1 MLPWHHAAQATK
13 RPQVVV
19 NVVNMLSDNIL
30 PNGRHRLVTLGRL
43 ALLAPDGGEDPSLAR
58 QRRKLALLA
67 VLALARRPLTRDY
80 LVGMFWGEQ
89 EEARARHSLS
99 DALSHLRRV
108 LGRDA
113 ITTRQAEVSLAE
125 ATCPVVDAHELVR
138 AAAARDYDRV
148 VELYG
153 GPFLDCVY
161 VGSASFDSWV
171 EGERGRL
178 EALFLQ
184 ACDARCTVLARSR
197 QWEECAA
204 LSARWLAV
212 APLSPSAGVFRL
224 NALKMPGTVEADRR
238 ALAEYERLAA
248 LLRREYDLSPDAAV
262 ASLAATISGRLAA
275 AAPRAATAALPD
287 AEETSAA
294 ALVAAT
300 AAPPRTDDRMGEGE
314 LAAAGAMAAER
325 TGSARER
332 PEPPRDPRRWGA
344 RRRRAV
350 LATSVAMAAVLAA
363 AAVVA
368 FRRPAPVPTS
378 AAVVAVL
385 PFAVRGGE
393 QYAYLQEGMVDLLS
407 TNLDGAGAL
416 RSVDPRAL
424 LGRVARERGD
434 DAASADRALAPTEA
448 RDIARGFGAGLFVLG
463 DVVGAGGR
471 VRISASLYDARRG
484 WKEAARAVVDG
495 TPGELFAL
503 VDELTRELLAGYP
516 DQSPDHLTGLAAR
529 TTTSLPALKA
539 YLAGASEYRAGRF
552 DAAEAAFQQAATLDT
567 TFALAHYQLSNTLL
581 WVGRGGWDSVA
592 STGLRAVRHS
602 ARLTRRARL
611 VVEAYAAF
619 RTGDLD
625 RAERLYRSIVGAYPD
640 EVEAWYQ
647 LGDVLYHGNAPR
659 GRSFVEARPAFT
671 RVLAAEPEHLGA
683 LLHLLR
689 IALAERRHAEADT
702 LIRRAG
708 ALGTPPLRGELTA
721 LRAFAMDDAPAR
733 EQALRTLREMPD
745 EVVRTTAMR
754 VALFTG
760 DLDAAER
767 IARMLVAPQRAAEFR
782 AVGRLQLADLALAR
796 GRRRA
801 ARAQLDSAALGASD
815 VVRAVALEYR
825 ALHLGQEFLQ
835 VPRAEV
841 EAMRDTLRRW
851 GAVVPPTAFPM
862 WAVYNGLHG
871 HIRRYLIGL
880 LSVKLGDLAEAE
892 RQARALEG
900 DAVTRTGDAR
910 AFAVGL
916 GRSLHGHALVARGAR
931 DSALAAFEG
940 GRALVS
946 EGLLDAPF
954 ANQATDR
961 YARAEVLHA
970 LGRDDDAH
978 AWYASLGE
986 TTMDLVVFAAPAQLR
1001 RAELYERR
1009 GQARQAAAHYARFVE
1024 LWKDADPE
1032 LRPAVVSAEQ
1042 RLARLR
1048 SGQGLAAR

>member
-1 MLPWHHAAQATK
+1 M
-13 RPQVVV
+13 
-19 NVVNMLSDNIL
+19 
-30 PNGRHRLVTLGRL
+30 
-43 ALLAPDGGEDPSLAR
+43 
-58 QRRKLALLA
+58 
-67 VLALARRPLTRDY
+67 
-80 LVGMFWGEQ
+80 
-89 EEARARHSLS
+89 
-99 DALSHLRRV
+99 
-108 LGRDA
+108 
-113 ITTRQAEVSLAE
+113 LAE

-138 AAAARDYDRV
+138 AAAARDHGRV

-161 VGSASFDSWV
+161 VGSASFDAWAG
-171 EGERGRL
+171 GERGRL

-184 ACDARCTVLARSR
+184 ACDARCTALARTR
-197 QWEECAA
+197 QWEECGA
-204 LSARWLAV
+204 LAARWLAV
-212 APLSPSAGVFRL
+212 APLSPSAAVFRL
-224 NALKMPGTVEADRR
+224 NALKMPGTAEADRR

-248 LLRREYDLSPDAAV
+248 LLRREYDLPPDPAV
-262 ASLAATISGRLAA
+262 AALAATISERLASAAARPAAGDSPASPPVTPALAAPAA
-275 AAPRAATAALPD
+275 AATPPRTED
-287 AEETSAA
+287 RTGEGHAA
-294 ALVAAT
+294 ASDAT
-300 AAPPRTDDRMGEGE
+300 PAGHTDGTTELPAPPRD
-314 LAAAGAMAAER
+314 
-325 TGSARER
+325 S
-332 PEPPRDPRRWGA
+332 RRWGV
-344 RRRRAV
+344 RRRRAL
-350 LATSVAMAAVLAA
+350 LAASVAVAALLTAAVI
-363 AAVVA
+363 VA

-385 PFAVRGGE
+385 PFAVRGGD

-434 DAASADRALAPTEA
+434 DATSADRALAPAEA

-495 TPGELFAL
+495 TPDELFAL

-539 YLAGASEYRAGRF
+539 YLGGASEYRAGRF
-552 DAAEAAFQQAATLDT
+552 DAAETAFQQAATLDT

-708 ALGTPPLRGELTA
+708 ALGTPPHRAELEA
-721 LRAFAMDDAPAR
+721 LRAFAMGDAPAR
-733 EQALRTLREMPD
+733 ERALRTLREMPD

-782 AVGRLQLADLALAR
+782 VVGRLQLADLALAR

-801 ARAQLDSAALGASD
+801 ARAQLDSATLGASG

-825 ALHLGQEFLQ
+825 ALHLGQEFLP
-835 VPRAEV
+835 VPRAEL

-851 GAVVPPTAFPM
+851 DAAVPPTPFPM

-880 LSVKLGDLAEAE
+880 LSVRLGDLAEAE
-892 RQARALEG
+892 RQAHQLEG
-900 DAVTRTGDAR
+900 DAVARTGDAR
-910 AFAVGL
+910 ALAVGL
-916 GRSLHGHALVARGAR
+916 GRSLRGHALAARGVRA
-931 DSALAAFEG
+931 SALAAFES
-940 GRALVS
+940 GRALAT

-961 YARAEVLHA
+961 YARAELLRA
-970 LGRDDDAH
+970 LGRDDEAH

-986 TTMDLVVFAAPAQLR
+986 TTMDLVAFAAPAHLR
-1001 RAELYERR
+1001 RAEMYERR
-1009 GQARQAAAHYARFVE
+1009 GQAREAARHYARFIE
-1024 LWKDADPE
+1024 LWKDADPD
-1032 LRPAVVSAEQ
+1032 LRPAVVNAEQ
-1042 RLARLR
+1042 RLVRLR
-1048 SGQGLAAR
+1048 SGQGVAAR